1 MSVMQAKQ
9 MSDFCTDFCRSFP
22 DAKARIRI
30 DEPMSGH
37 STFKVGGKADYLLS
51 VASGEELAAAIK
63 IASEAGIPITVL
75 GNGSNILVSDK
86 GIRGLVLVIGK
97 DMASVSVEDDNILK
111 AEAGALLSVVSK
123 YAASYDL
130 AGMEFASG
138 IPGTVGG
145 AVYMNAGAYGGC
157 MEDIVIGSVG
167 LDADKLEVF
176 ELKDTGSHKFG
187 YRKSFFAG
195 ENAFVLSVKMRLE
208 IGDPD
213 EIKAKMD
220 EFTARRRSSQP
231 LELPSA
237 GSTFKRP
244 EGFYAGRLIED
255 SGLKGYR
262 VGGACV
268 SQKHAG
274 FIVNDKGAT
283 ATDILALIDHVKDT
297 VYGRTGVML
306 EPEVRILGEW

>member
-1 MSVMQAKQ
+1 
-9 MSDFCTDFCRSFP
+9 
-22 DAKARIRI
+22 
-30 DEPMSGH
+30 
-37 STFKVGGKADYLLS
+37 
-51 VASGEELAAAIK
+51 
-63 IASEAGIPITVL
+63 
-75 GNGSNILVSDK
+75 
-86 GIRGLVLVIGK
+86 
-97 DMASVSVEDDNILK
+97 
-111 AEAGALLSVVSK
+111 
-123 YAASYDL
+123 
-130 AGMEFASG
+130 
-138 IPGTVGG
+138 
-145 AVYMNAGAYGGC
+145 
-157 MEDIVIGSVG
+157 
-167 LDADKLEVF
+167 ADKLEVF